1 MRNDMNVTTN
11 TTPTAKELKERVIRI
26 SFLNHEIRVLDNKWF
41 ALTDI
46 CKIISKENPSHVAKR
61 IDCDHITMFHMPYR
75 IYFVDTVGLMALITA
90 SKSEETSAF
99 RDWVFEQVLPS
110 VAHHGGYVVGQ
121 DHLPEEQKEYFLLK
135 IEELSK
141 KIMFLA
147 KSNHSLEASTKM
159 LSEKNKMLTE
169 KNSKLSEENK
179 KLSEAVDKSAKAVS
193 AGIMVHEV
201 MGKLKDSK
209 ECLAM
214 ERAKNRELQKQNKR
228 LESALKTGMKELKR
242 LSTECANTKERG
254 EELESRILK
263 ILESFDKTH

>member
-1 MRNDMNVTTN
+1 MRNDMNVTN
-11 TTPTAKELKERVIRI
+11 TTPTAKELKERVIRV

-61 IDCDHITMFHMPYR
+61 MDCDHITMFHMPYR

-121 DHLPEEQKEYFLLK
+121 DTLPEEQKEQFLLK

-141 KIMFLA
+141 KVIALS
-147 KSNHSLEASTKM
+147 KSNKSLEASTKM
-159 LSEKNKMLTE
+159 LSEENKKLTV
-169 KNSKLSEENK
+169 KNSELSEENV
-179 KLSEAVDKSAKAVS
+179 KLAGAVDQSAKAVS
-193 AGIMVHEV
+193 AGIMAHDVI
-201 MGKLKDSK
+201 GKLKDSK
-209 ECLAM
+209 EALSM
-214 ERAKNRELQKQNKR
+214 ERKKNRELEKQNKQ
-228 LESALKTGMKELKR
+228 LKSALKAGMKELKK

-254 EELESRILK
+254 EELDSRILK
-263 ILESFDKTH
+263 ILESFNTQ